1 MTEKTGLVQ
10 IAYDRL
16 LHNILTFQ
24 LKPGDLVSDFQLAK
38 DSGMSRTPVRE
49 AIRRLMYDSL
59 VVMEKGKA
67 VVSDISEEDI
77 REITEL
83 RSALER
89 KAIEIILTRR
99 PLSTETIQQLRQLNE
114 ELQLAIKARD
124 FKLNF
129 SIEDKF
135 HGLLVQSCGNKRLIE
150 AYEQYHL
157 LMVRARW
164 LSIFYPDY
172 EPTLDEHSAIVDALE
187 KGDLDEAV
195 RALNVHMNSSC
206 RHFTRVF
213 TDPEVWAA
221 ARFVAQLK

>member
-10 IAYDRL
+10 IAYTRL
-16 LHNILTFQ
+16 LHDILSFE
-24 LKPGDLVSDFQLAK
+24 LKPGDAVSDFQLSK
-38 DSGMSRTPVRE
+38 EIGMSRTPVRE
-49 AIRRLMYDSL
+49 AIRKLMYDSL
-59 VVMEKGKA
+59 VVIDKGKA
-67 VVSDISEEDI
+67 VVSDITEEDI

-83 RSALER
+83 RTALER
-89 KAIEIILTRR
+89 QAIEIILSRN
-99 PLSTETIQQLRQLNE
+99 PLSKETLSRLRQLNR
-114 ELQLAIKARD
+114 ELEQSIKSRD

-129 SIEDKF
+129 SIEDEF
-135 HGLLVQSCGNKRLIE
+135 HGLLVKSCTNKRIIE

-172 EPTLDEHSAIVDALE
+172 EPTIDEHAAIVDALE
-187 KGDLDEAV
+187 RGNLDEAIKALV
-195 RALNVHMNSSC
+195 RHMNSSY

-213 TDPEVWAA
+213 TDPDVRAA

>member
-1 MTEKTGLVQ
+1 MTPKTGFVQ

-16 LHNILTFQ
+16 LHDILSFE
-24 LKPGDLVSDFQLAK
+24 LKPGDSVSDYQLSK

-59 VVMEKGKA
+59 VVMENGKA

-89 KAIEIILTRR
+89 QAIEIILTRR
-99 PLSTETIQQLRQLNE
+99 PLSPQTLAQLRQLNA
-114 ELQLAIKARD
+114 QLWEAIRARD
-124 FKLNF
+124 YKLNF
-129 SIEDKF
+129 SIEDQF
-135 HGLLVQSCGNKRLIE
+135 HGLLVKSCGNRRIID

-172 EPTLDEHSAIVDALE
+172 EPTIDEHATIIAALE
-187 KGDLDEAV
+187 EGDREKAVAALD
-195 RALNVHMNSSC
+195 RHMNSSY
-206 RHFTRVF
+206 RHFSRVF
-213 TDPEVWAA
+213 TDPDIRAA